1 MALVIAFWYHTAVTV
16 AMHGLVQHA
25 IHAVAAMVPH
35 VWCVPPVVLT
45 ARVTRVLVAMDSA
58 RAQLALPTLL
68 GHHHRIAMHA
78 QVVTMVRPASLA
90 LPAVRMACVMMD
102 SAATGCARAALAGVT
117 RP

>member
-1 MALVIAFWYHTAVTV
+1 MPAKRATLVCHVRRVPLV
-16 AMHGLVQHA
+16 AH
-25 IHAVAAMVPH
+25 
-35 VWCVPPVVLT
+35 T

-90 LPAVRMACVMMD
+90 LPAVRMACAMMEWV
-102 SAATGCARAALAGVT
+102 ATDCARAAVAGAT